1 MFARLAW
8 SKVAAVVLTASVL
21 VAEEPVKVRLAAQAN
36 AAAAEN
42 QESKP
47 ATEAEQAKPRKI
59 NPMTSQQLADW
70 IDARFAKQYVAAG
83 VDPAEAVDD
92 ATFLRRIY
100 LDLQGRI
107 PSVPQI
113 REFIV
118 DEGSFKR
125 QDYVDR
131 LLNDDARPQRFAQK
145 SAEHLARVW
154 RRMMIPASSPG
165 AGLGP
170 QLEPWLA
177 KQFASNRPYD
187 EFARKLVVVNMQQP
201 TNRFLSGFQAEQQ
214 PQGPPDPDAD
224 AGLFQAAI
232 GGAPENLAAGYVR
245 VFLGMRLN
253 CAQCHNHP
261 FTDWEQKDFWGI
273 AALLSDPAKQ
283 PMARPA
289 PSITP
294 ADGKNKTFEAKLLW
308 TTEPI
313 KEIPADRSGREMFA
327 DWLVSAE
334 NPNFAATAVNRTWQ
348 YLCGRGLAGSVD
360 ELDRV
365 SEQERQV
372 LDEMA
377 KLFVESGFDFR
388 WLVTGICKSKTYQQ
402 VMETEPTEGA
412 GFVHRPLKTLL
423 PEQVFDSL
431 EQALLLPVA
440 KVDGG
445 PRFNGEKEQFV
456 ARMNEAAPESP
467 SDYKGGIPQALML
480 MNGRLTADATSLDKS
495 RTLRAVVD
503 SPFFKSNEERLEA
516 LYLATLSRKPTE
528 KELEYLVKH
537 VESSQ
542 ETGDQQQ
549 AFAEIMWGLLNSP
562 EFVLSR

>member
-1 MFARLAW
+1 MIGRLAW
-8 SKVAAVVLTASVL
+8 VGVAAAFGLAVTLSPA
-21 VAEEPVKVRLAAQAN
+21 AARLAAQEKPAEPK
-36 AAAAEN
+36 AAEP
-42 QESKP
+42 KAAP
-47 ATEAEQAKPRKI
+47 K
-59 NPMTSQQLADW
+59 MTSQELADW
-70 IDARFAKQYVAAG
+70 IDARFAKQYQVAG
-83 VDPAEAVDD
+83 VEPGETVDD
-92 ATFLRRIY
+92 ATYLRRVY

-107 PSVPQI
+107 PAVAQI
-113 REFIV
+113 RDFMA

-131 LLNDDARPQRFAQK
+131 LLNEDARPDRFAQR

-177 KQFASNRPYD
+177 KKFAANTPYD
-187 EFARKLVVVNMQQP
+187 EITRKLIVVNMQQP
-201 TNRFLSGFQAEQQ
+201 SRGFLSGLEAQQ
-214 PQGPPDPDAD
+214 PPGPVDPDAD

-253 CAQCHNHP
+253 CAQCHDHP

-273 AALLSDPAKQ
+273 AALLSDPSKQ

-289 PSITP
+289 PTIVP
-294 ADGKNKTFEAKLLW
+294 ADGKNVTYEAKLLW
-308 TTEPI
+308 TKDPL
-313 KEIPADRSGREMFA
+313 KEIPADRSPREIFA
-327 DWLVSAE
+327 DWMVSPE

-365 SEQERQV
+365 TKPEREV

-377 KLFVESGFDFR
+377 KLFVQSGHDFR

-402 VMETEPTEGA
+402 VMDTEPTQGS

-431 EQALLLPVA
+431 ERALNLPVA
-440 KVDGG
+440 KADKG

-456 ARMNEAAPESP
+456 SRMNEAAPESP

-480 MNGRLTADATSLDKS
+480 MNGKLTADATSLDTS
-495 RTLRAVVD
+495 RTLRAVVEA
-503 SPFFKSNEERLEA
+503 PFLADDAKLET
-516 LYLATLSRKPTE
+516 LYLATLSRKPSA
-528 KELEYLVKH
+528 KEMEYLKEH
-537 VESSQ
+537 IGSR
-542 ETGDQQQ
+542 Q
-549 AFAEIMWGLLNSP
+549 ASDEQKQAYAEIMWGLLNSP